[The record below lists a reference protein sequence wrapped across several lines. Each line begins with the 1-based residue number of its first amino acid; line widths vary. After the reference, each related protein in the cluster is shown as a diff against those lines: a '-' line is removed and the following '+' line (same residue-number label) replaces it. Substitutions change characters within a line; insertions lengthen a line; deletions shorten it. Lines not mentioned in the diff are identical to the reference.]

1 MPDETRI
8 NIDLVAVNN
17 QASTSLQLS
26 EQQLININIQLAKA
40 HKLAS
45 SLNGAFKNFQQ
56 TGQLTSKVTQW
67 QKQQGNLNVF
77 RQAKKNVTTKT
88 MLGNA
93 QYVDTRT
100 NAIQLQ
106 AQKKAID
113 DQIKMSLG
121 LTKAKQDAKGLDNE
135 VKKTTNSTKKLENT
149 AKKVSFSN
157 AFDTITKVVGGIAA
171 TAMAV
176 KKAVSVVGSFTKA
189 SGDWI
194 ENLNLFEVTFGN
206 SKKEAMNWAQG
217 LVKNL
222 GVSANEIVRVTGLF
236 KQMTSAIGIANETTT
251 KLGMTLPT
259 LGLDI
264 SSFYNTSVEQ
274 ANEML
279 RATIAGQVKPGRQY
293 GFDVSAISLDKYM
306 EENLKLDYTS
316 KMLNQSDKALLRM
329 VLLLDQSKNAWGDM
343 ATTLPSY
350 SNQLKMLTGSLQN
363 MKLAIGD
370 ALIKPATEVIKI
382 FNGIAIAITEI
393 IRAFVPAKESS
404 GFDNIT
410 KDITNLNDGLE
421 ETEKNLGLLSFDKF
435 ESLTSANGGADTS
448 KAGATESIT
457 AEFNKLNSEYMEKF
471 NEQMAKIKN
480 EAKEIAEK
488 IKGWF
493 MVTEDGKF
501 VEWTEQAKGLVQVI
515 AGIAG
520 FGIIAGIKKI
530 KNATGDLT
538 KTMKLLQLA
547 IKPTGLI
554 IIGIASALLYMYTT
568 NEDFRNSVNNLIS
581 TLLKLVGSALE
592 PIVKVLNILMPI
604 ITKLLEVIGSV
615 LAVIVNAISWVV
627 DLLEKSHLLDGA
639 IWVVIGTLGILATA
653 WAVIKIID
661 FVKNIGNVIQV
672 LKTLGTSLLSL
683 GKKIGSFLISPIGVA
698 IGGVALLMMNIGNL
712 IHGWDDM
719 GGWERA
725 VGIIGAVAG
734 AIMLVVGA
742 IAAFHGAWS
751 LGTAVAAIA
760 AGLVAVGATIAS
772 FTMSNKRQAEEMSK
786 MSIPKYAQGGYPDRG
801 QMFIAGEAGA
811 EMVAN
816 IGGGQSAVANI
827 PQIEEAMYRAL
838 KRISREESQVNNEQN
853 INLQLDIN
861 GREFARATYS
871 DIRAEGKRRG
881 Y

>member
-26 EQQLININIQLAKA
+26 EQQLININIQLTKA

-77 RQAKKNVTTKT
+77 KQAKKNVTTKT

-121 LTKAKQDAKGLDNE
+121 LTKAKKSATDLANE
-135 VKKTTNSTKKLENT
+135 T
-149 AKKVSFSN
+149 KKVSNNMSSAGKHSNVFSSSL
-157 AFDTITKVVGGIAA
+157 AKTFLSF
-171 TAMAV
+171 TAI
-176 KKAVSVVGSFTKA
+176 KKAVGFVTNSLKKSA
-189 SGDWI
+189 DWT
-194 ENLNLFEVTFGN
+194 ENLNLFEVTFGKASADTMDFALN
-206 SKKEAMNWAQG
+206 VQKAYGIA
-217 LVKNL
+217 
-222 GVSANEIVRVTGLF
+222 ANEIIRYTGLF
-236 KQMTSAIGIANETTT
+236 KQMSEAIGIAENTSTEMS
-251 KLGMTLPT
+251 KTLTT
-259 LGLDI
+259 LGYDI
-264 SSFYNTSVEQ
+264 ASLYNISTKDAMQKLQ
-274 ANEML
+274 AG
-279 RATIAGQVKPGRQY
+279 IAGQTKPLRGLGMDITAQ
-293 GFDVSAISLDKYM
+293 SLDKYLGDM
-306 EENLKLDYTS
+306 GLDYTS
-316 KMLNQSDKALLRM
+316 KMLNQADKMLLRTI
-329 VLLLDQSKNAWGDM
+329 VIVDQAKNAYGDM
-343 ATTLPSY
+343 AKTINTFA
-350 SNQLKMLTGSLQN
+350 NQVKVLSGASENFKM
-363 MKLAIGD
+363 AVGD
-370 ALIKPATEVIKI
+370 LIIKPATT
-382 FNGIAIAITEI
+382 AITYLNGFI
-393 IRAFVPAKESS
+393 IAMTNVIRAFVPLSKTSGLNDTAESI
-404 GFDNIT
+404 GKVDEAT
-410 KDITNLNDGLE
+410 KDLE
-421 ETEKNLGLLSFDKF
+421 KTMGLLSFDKF
-435 ESLTSANGGADTS
+435 ESLSTGEGGAS
-448 KAGATESIT
+448 NINGMLTE
-457 AEFNKLNSEYMEKF
+457 EFAKKQAEYMAKF
-471 NEQMAKIKN
+471 NEQMEKIKN
-480 EAKEIAEK
+480 QANDIAKSIQ
-488 IKGWF
+488 GWF
-493 MVTEDGKF
+493 MVTDDGKF
-501 VEWTEQAKGLVQVI
+501 VEWTEQAKGLAQVI

-520 FGIIAGIKKI
+520 FGIVKGILNI

-538 KTMKLLQLA
+538 KTMKVLQLA
-547 IKPTGLI
+547 ISP
-554 IIGIASALLYMYTT
+554 IGIAVIAVASALLYMYTT
-568 NEDFRNSVNNLIS
+568 NEDFRKSVNNLIS

-653 WAVIKIID
+653 WAIGKIKD
-661 FVKNIGNVIQV
+661 FIGMLKLSKTALLGVKE
-672 LKTLGTSLLSL
+672 TALSTKL
-683 GKKIGSFLISPIGVA
+683 AFVGIGVA
-698 IGGVALLMMNIGNL
+698 IGVLAGEQLNKLASGFRLITGVLLTLGGVA
-712 IHGWDDM
+712 M
-719 GGWERA
+719 GVAIA
-725 VGIIGAVAG
+725 VGA
-734 AIMLVVGA
+734 MQS
-742 IAAFHGAWS
+742 AWS
-751 LGTAVAAIA
+751 LGIAAAAIV
-760 AGLVAVGATIAS
+760 AGIIAITSAVTQSQKDGGFDFGSGIKK
-772 FTMSNKRQAEEMSK
+772 F
-786 MSIPKYAQGGYPDRG
+786 AQGGYPDRG

>member
-1 MPDETRI
+1 
-8 NIDLVAVNN
+8 
-17 QASTSLQLS
+17 
-26 EQQLININIQLAKA
+26 
-40 HKLAS
+40 
-45 SLNGAFKNFQQ
+45 
-56 TGQLTSKVTQW
+56 
-67 QKQQGNLNVF
+67 
-77 RQAKKNVTTKT
+77 
-88 MLGNA
+88 
-93 QYVDTRT
+93 
-100 NAIQLQ
+100 
-106 AQKKAID
+106 KKAID

-488 IKGWF
+488 IKSWF
-493 MVTEDGKF
+493 MVTDKGKF
-501 VEWTEQAKGLVQVI
+501 VEWTEQAKGLAGVI

-520 FGIIAGIKKI
+520 FGIVKGILNI

-554 IIGIASALLYMYTT
+554 IIGIAAALLYMYTT

-581 TLLKLVGSALE
+581 TLLKLVGSTLE
-592 PIVKVLNILMPI
+592 PIMKLLQAIMPI
-604 ITKLLEVIGSV
+604 VTTLLEVIAKILTPIINIVSNVTTFLDKTGLLQGFIIFLIGAITV
-615 LAVIVNAISWVV
+615 INLLLNANPIGAIIAAVVALGAIIYTVVTAIIKNVDVIWSTLKNVAREIGQFFVNIGLGIANLFVGLVNLVV
-627 DLLEKSHLLDGA
+627 DMINILIKPIDAITKLFGKDFQIPHLN
-639 IWVVIGTLGILATA
+639 
-653 WAVIKIID
+653 
-661 FVKNIGNVIQV
+661 VKKLQY
-672 LKTLGTSLLSL
+672 
-683 GKKIGSFLISPIGVA
+683 
-698 IGGVALLMMNIGNL
+698 
-712 IHGWDDM
+712 
-719 GGWERA
+719 
-725 VGIIGAVAG
+725 
-734 AIMLVVGA
+734 
-742 IAAFHGAWS
+742 
-751 LGTAVAAIA
+751 
-760 AGLVAVGATIAS
+760 
-772 FTMSNKRQAEEMSK
+772 Q
-786 MSIPKYAQGGYPDRG
+786 IPQFAQGGYPDRG
-801 QMFIAGEAGA
+801 QMFIANERGA
-811 EMVAN
+811 ELVGN
-816 IGGGQSAVANI
+816 IGG
-827 PQIEEAMYRAL
+827 
-838 KRISREESQVNNEQN
+838 
-853 INLQLDIN
+853 
-861 GREFARATYS
+861 
-871 DIRAEGKRRG
+871 
-881 Y
+881 